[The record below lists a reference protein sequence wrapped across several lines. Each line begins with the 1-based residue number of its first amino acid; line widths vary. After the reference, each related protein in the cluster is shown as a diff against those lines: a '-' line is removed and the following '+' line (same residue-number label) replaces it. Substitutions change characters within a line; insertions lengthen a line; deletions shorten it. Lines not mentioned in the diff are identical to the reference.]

1 MQTFF
6 IWILSVVYNVLK
18 VELSRMDWLL
28 PAGMEL
34 HAYKRACAQTKAYK
48 ELSLIKISLRLPV
61 FSEYGSEELLNLL

>member
-6 IWILSVVYNVLK
+6 IWIVSVVYNVLN

-28 PAGMEL
+28 PAGLEL

-48 ELSLIKISLRLPV
+48 ELSLIQVSFKLPA
-61 FSEYGSEELLNLL
+61 FSE